1 MTGIPVPLLN
11 LQLFPSV
18 PDSQYLPPSE
28 QPAQRLMDASAEA
41 LSDGELL
48 SLVLGTKSP
57 EQSLS
62 LSRRLLV
69 MFGSLREL
77 ATVPLAEL
85 LKIKGVRKSTACA
98 IQAALQMGR
107 RLQQHVGNDK
117 PHMGSPKEVADYLL
131 PILRDKSQEELHVL
145 LLDSRHRLLRDVL
158 ATIGLADR
166 SQTHAREVFREAIR
180 ANCTRIILAHN
191 HPAGDPT
198 PSPQDVECTRGLEAA
213 GKVIGIEVLD
223 HVIVGD
229 RTPAHPQPW
238 TSMRNTGLMQS
249 QAATTA
255 SVPAS

>member
-1 MTGIPVPLLN
+1 MANIIPLLT
-11 LQLFPSV
+11 LLPPPGPPDFP
-18 PDSQYLPPSE
+18 YLPASE

-48 SLVLGTKSP
+48 SLVLGNKTP
-57 EQSLS
+57 EQSLG
-62 LSRRLLV
+62 LSRRLLA

-77 ATVPLAEL
+77 ATVPLSEL
-85 LKIKGVRKSTACA
+85 LKIKGVGKATACA

-117 PHMGSPKEVADYLL
+117 PHLKAPAEVADYLL
-131 PILRDKSQEELHVL
+131 PVLRDKAQEEMHVL

-198 PSPQDVECTRGLEAA
+198 PSSQDLECTRGLEAA

-223 HVIVGD
+223 HVIIGE

-238 TSMRNTGLMQS
+238 FSLRTSGLMQS
-249 QAATTA
+249 QASSTA